1 MKKNVIIVVLSVLV
15 IMLFASVRSMSNE
28 ASYWMQRCNAAE
40 TVINR
45 VESDNPDYVLDV
57 LCEGDEWNIWLEYN
71 PGI

>member
-15 IMLFASVRSMSNE
+15 IMLFASVKSMSSR
-28 ASYWMQRCNAAE
+28 ASYWMQRCDAAE
-40 TVINR
+40 EVINR
-45 VESDNPDYVLDV
+45 VEADMPDYVMDV